1 MFDASGQFGRALALK
16 AFLGGVEVV
25 LKITFGKK

>member
-25 LKITFGKK
+25 LKNVW